1 MLTVRGRKA
10 DEEGKQYLHKGI
22 AFRSFER
29 KFNLADYVQVEGAN
43 LKNGLLVVELRKVIP
58 EQMKARRIP
67 IGESGLRTIEAGE
80 ANQDR
85 QAAA

>member
-1 MLTVRGRKA
+1 
-10 DEEGKQYLHKGI
+10 
-22 AFRSFER
+22 
-29 KFNLADYVQVEGAN
+29 

-67 IGESGLRTIEAGE
+67 IGETNLRTIEASE
-80 ANQDR
+80 SKDDK

>member
-1 MLTVRGRKA
+1 
-10 DEEGKQYLHKGI
+10 
-22 AFRSFER
+22 
-29 KFNLADYVQVEGAN
+29 
-43 LKNGLLVVELRKVIP
+43 LLVVELRKVIP

-67 IGESGLRTIEAGE
+67 IGESGLRTIETGE